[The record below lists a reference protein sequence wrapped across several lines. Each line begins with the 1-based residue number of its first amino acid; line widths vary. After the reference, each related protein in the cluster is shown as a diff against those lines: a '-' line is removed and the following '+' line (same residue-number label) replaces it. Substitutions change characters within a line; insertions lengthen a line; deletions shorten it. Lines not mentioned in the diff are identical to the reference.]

1 MVLVPEALQVAG
13 DLRQVMIPVARRRR
27 EERKGKGTM
36 SLSTLAQVSQEELRS
51 EILHIFEAAKHTW
64 EIPIHLGPIDIS
76 IDKSVWFLFLGTA
89 VTFLIL
95 FIGSRTLSTRPGAY
109 QVIVEELYGFGRS
122 LGGQVGEEGK
132 KWFPYTLSLFVFLLV
147 LNLIGL
153 VPNSYPVTAN
163 ISFTIVLAFMTFILT
178 QYEGFR
184 RNGVGGY
191 IKSFVPSGLPAKPIM
206 VPLMTFLE
214 ILQEF
219 TKPLTL
225 ALRLYANIL
234 AGHLIIFVFL
244 GLILYFGLSGVG
256 LVVPL
261 ISVPLAVIFY
271 AFEIFVAILQAYIFA
286 ILTQVY
292 IELAMFREE
301 H

>member
-1 MVLVPEALQVAG
+1 MG
-13 DLRQVMIPVARRRR
+13 
-27 EERKGKGTM
+27 
-36 SLSTLAQVSQEELRS
+36 LSTLAQISQEELKH
-51 EILHIFEAAKHTW
+51 EILHVFETARHSW
-64 EIPIHLGPIDIS
+64 EIPLHIGPLDIS
-76 IDKSVWFLFLGTA
+76 INKAVWFLFIGAA
-89 VTFLIL
+89 VTFIIL
-95 FIGSRTLSTRPGAY
+95 FIGSRILANRPGAY
-109 QVIVEELYGFGRS
+109 QVIVEELYGFGRN

-132 KWFPYTLSLFVFLLV
+132 KWFPYTLSLFVFILV

-153 VPNSYPVTAN
+153 IPTAYPVTAN
-163 ISFTIVLAFMTFILT
+163 ISFTLGLAFLTFILT

-184 RNGVGGY
+184 RNGAGKY
-191 IKSFVPSGLPAKPIM
+191 LKSFTPPGLPAKPIM

-214 ILQEF
+214 MLQEF

-244 GLILYFGLSGVG
+244 GLILYFGSFVAIL
-256 LVVPL
+256 
-261 ISVPLAVIFY
+261 SVPLSVGFY
-271 AFEIFVAILQAYIFA
+271 LFEIFVAVLQAYIFA

-292 IELAMFREE
+292 IELAMFRED